1 MSVRALG
8 AQLRSAG
15 LSPRALASWVGT
27 DRIAALPAV
36 LPAQVT
42 REPVPAAVALTLF
55 VAGVPL
61 AMDRVQKNLPVDA
74 LLHAKLLATHGNDVY
89 APAAILPLGPSL
101 MVCDRLDVPDAVDRV
116 SWPDDSSHHLVGA
129 IPPTKRRK
137 RWLDIGC
144 GSAFAQLALPNL
156 ADVMLAIDI
165 NPRAVAYARQGALL
179 SGVDRLEARH
189 VGVDTIDGARADL
202 VTCNAPLPDAAALA
216 VWRRADPGFF
226 GLLWP
231 AIRRNLNEGG
241 EAILHV
247 ARHTIPADLP
257 GERVIV
263 GYAPDLCVLWWRPDA
278 PELIATLDRPLTPDR
293 PHVDLEDRDDAL
305 DRAG

>member
-15 LSPRALASWVGT
+15 LSPRGLASWAGT

-61 AMDRVQKNLPVDA
+61 HMDRAKNLPVEP
-74 LLHAKLLATHGNDVY
+74 LLHAKLLALHGTEIY

-101 MVCDRLDVPDAVDRV
+101 IACDRLDVPDAVDRV

-129 IPPTKRRK
+129 IAPNKRRK
-137 RWLDIGC
+137 RWLDLGC

-156 ADVMLAIDI
+156 ADVMVGTDI
-165 NPRAVAYARQGALL
+165 NPRAIAYARQGATL

-189 VGVDTIDGARADL
+189 VGVDAIDGVRADL

-226 GLLWP
+226 SLLWP
-231 AIRRNLNEGG
+231 AIRRNLIEGG

-257 GERVIV
+257 GEKLIV
-263 GYAPDLCVLWWRPDA
+263 SYAPDLCVMWWRPDA
-278 PELIATLDRPLTPDR
+278 PELLGVVDRQLTPAR
-293 PHVDLEDRDDAL
+293 PHIDLDDRDDAL

>member
-15 LSPRALASWVGT
+15 LSPRGLATWAGT
-27 DRIAALPAV
+27 DRISALPSV
-36 LPAQVT
+36 LPAHVT
-42 REPVPAAVALTLF
+42 REPVPAAVALSLF

-61 AMDRVQKNLPVDA
+61 AMERAKSLPLEA
-74 LLHAKLLATHGNDVY
+74 LIQAKLLAVHGNDVY

-101 MVCDRLDVPDAVDRV
+101 IVCDRLDVPDAVDRV

-129 IPPTKRRK
+129 IAPNKRRK

-144 GSAFAQLALPNL
+144 GSAFTQLALPNL

-165 NPRAVAYARQGALL
+165 NPRSIAYARQGALL

-189 VGVDTIDGARADL
+189 VGVDAIDGARADF

-226 GLLWP
+226 PLLWP
-231 AIRRNLNEGG
+231 AIRRNLTEGG

-247 ARHTIPADLP
+247 ARHTIPSDLP

-263 GYAPDLCVLWWRPDA
+263 SYAPDLCVLWWRPDA
-278 PELIATLDRPLTPDR
+278 PDLVVGLERPLTKDR
-293 PHVDLEDRDDAL
+293 PHIHADDREDAL
-305 DRAG
+305 DGAP

>member
-8 AQLRSAG
+8 AQLRAAG
-15 LSPRALASWVGT
+15 LSPRGLATWAGT
-27 DRIAALPAV
+27 DRISALPAV

-61 AMDRVQKNLPVDA
+61 HMDRAKNLPVEA
-74 LLHAKLLATHGNDVY
+74 LLQAKLLALHGADVY
-89 APAAILPLGPSL
+89 APAAVLPLGPSL

-116 SWPDDSSHHLVGA
+116 SWPDDSSLHLVSA
-129 IPPTKRRK
+129 IPPTRRRK
-137 RWLDIGC
+137 RWLDLGC

-156 ADVMLAIDI
+156 ADVMLGIDI
-165 NPRAVAYARQGALL
+165 NPRAIGFARQGALL
-179 SGVDRLEARH
+179 SGADRLEARH
-189 VGVDTIDGARADL
+189 VGVDAIDGARADL

-226 GLLWP
+226 PLLWP
-231 AIRRNLNEGG
+231 AIRRNLIEGG

-257 GERVIV
+257 GEKLIV
-263 GYAPDLCVLWWRPDA
+263 SYAPDLCVLWWRPDA
-278 PELIATLDRPLTPDR
+278 PELLGSVERPLTPAR
-293 PHVDLEDRDDAL
+293 PHVDLDDRDDAL

>member
-15 LSPRALASWVGT
+15 LSPRALANWAGT
-27 DRIAALPAV
+27 DRLSALPAV
-36 LPAQVT
+36 LPAQIT

-61 AMDRVQKNLPVDA
+61 AMDRAKSLPLDA

-129 IPPTKRRK
+129 ILPNKRRK
-137 RWLDIGC
+137 RWLDLGC
-144 GSAFAQLALPNL
+144 GSGFAQLALPNL
-156 ADVMLAIDI
+156 SDVMIGVDI
-165 NPRAVAYARQGALL
+165 NPRATAYARQGALL
-179 SGVDRLEARH
+179 SGVDRFEVKH
-189 VGVDTIDGARADL
+189 VGLDGIDGARADL

-226 GLLWP
+226 PLLWP
-231 AIRRNLNEGG
+231 AIRRNLSEGG

-247 ARHTIPADLP
+247 ARHTIPPDLP
-257 GERVIV
+257 GERLIA

-278 PELIATLDRPLTPDR
+278 PELLGQVERTLTPAR
-293 PHVDLEDRDDAL
+293 PHIDVDDREDAL
-305 DRAG
+305 DRAT